1 MLIWFNM
8 YIYSDYI
15 IRIYIHNT
23 EYTHIYDYMHVFL
36 SPILNS
42 KTSDPPTVQTF
53 YEACI
58 VAYLSITFHILWLK
72 TLFGSGAQIVAKS
85 KCPMQ
90 EILHWTRSVFFFHSM
105 SFCRILSEAINVF
118 VVHPQRWKRSWGN
131 TVSMQPKQQKW
142 SLLLVFLNCLLEHAM
157 LKAGGPLQPKQL
169 SKSKPPPAKKKGS
182 R

>member
-1 MLIWFNM
+1 
-8 YIYSDYI
+8 
-15 IRIYIHNT
+15 
-23 EYTHIYDYMHVFL
+23 MHVFL

-90 EILHWTRSVFFFHSM
+90 EILHWTRSVFFSLHVLLQDPIRSYKC
-105 SFCRILSEAINVF
+105 FCCPPHKDERGVGETQSPCNQNNKSDNCCWCFL
-118 VVHPQRWKRSWGN
+118 
-131 TVSMQPKQQKW
+131 TVSWNMR
-142 SLLLVFLNCLLEHAM
+142 C
-157 LKAGGPLQPKQL
+157 
-169 SKSKPPPAKKKGS
+169 
-182 R
+182 

>member
-1 MLIWFNM
+1 
-8 YIYSDYI
+8 
-15 IRIYIHNT
+15 
-23 EYTHIYDYMHVFL
+23 
-36 SPILNS
+36 
-42 KTSDPPTVQTF
+42 
-53 YEACI
+53 
-58 VAYLSITFHILWLK
+58 
-72 TLFGSGAQIVAKS
+72 
-85 KCPMQ
+85 MQ

-169 SKSKPPPAKKKGS
+169 PKSEPLPAKKKGS
-182 R
+182 RYGIKLRDNGTWWTLFSTPLLGKEFSESGTTLFAGPNDWFPYLAPPNFGMCVGESLWGRQAENSPFAPKKLSLKDWKIPNGG